1 MSAGNRNSYKN
12 PPYFGPDTVYDTW
25 KNELEI
31 WRRVTDLDAD
41 KQALAIT
48 LSLTGRAR
56 ERAVQI
62 PADYL
67 DSERGIDI
75 LIAKLDDIFKKETKD
90 ATYEAYLSFE
100 NFRKTDDMSIE
111 TYVIEFERLNT
122 RLVRYGIELPDAV
135 LAFKLLD
142 NACLSTQ
149 GRQMSLTA
157 AADLT
162 YSDMKSALKRIFGA
176 KIPDV
181 LTSSVKLEVNAT
193 ASSRRFTR
201 GKYQTSESRNDQT
214 LEDPVKGTNPL
225 NRFGK
230 RSRCAIC
237 QSTYHWAKDC
247 QHKKESVNIAMN
259 KDEDIDDWCNITLLV
274 DNKQKSQ
281 LQFVFDEEQLDIL
294 VVESSGAGVLD
305 TACTKTVCGCQW
317 YNDYLSRLHPNLVKL
332 IQTFPSD
339 RTFRFGDGVSVR
351 SLKMVKIPIVM
362 GRQRCMLEV
371 EVVDTNIPLLLSR
384 SSLKKADAILDLKN
398 DSATMFGHN
407 VRLDFTASGHYCVD
421 LLPCVND
428 EQFHDVLFNFDELTT
443 KEKQKT
449 LIKLHRQFGHAS
461 YDRLHKLLVASGIY
475 DKKLFGVLERMIA
488 DCEICLQRKKPP
500 NKPTVSLPLA
510 ANRTVAEHLST
521 LHKARTEFTRA
532 ECSDR
537 IRRAL
542 KSNVRT
548 FNDTVFNSGD
558 KVFYKRPDSDKWK
571 GPGIVIGIDSSVVFV
586 RHGGSC
592 VRVHKSRVI
601 KQHENDTVSNDQNI
615 DTEDDVTVDKKLD
628 NDLESENETSS
639 DNQDNDDHHAVHND
653 NHQSLKLKAGMLMS
667 FNEKG
672 SQVTKKVR
680 IMSRAGKATG
690 KHKDWYNTE
699 ILEPVELIGEKLPLI
714 CVTDKKSLY
723 DAIHSTKHVFEKRL
737 RLEISEL
744 IGEKLPLICV
754 TDKKSLYDAIHSTKH
769 VFEKRLRLEIS
780 GIKEMIDNYV
790 VKEIIWSETSK
801 QLADCLTKKGAS
813 SLLLLKTLEQGHLD
827 L

>member
-12 PPYFGPDTVYDTW
+12 PSYFGPDTVYDTW

-67 DSERGIDI
+67 DSERGVDI
-75 LIAKLDDIFKKETKD
+75 LIAKLDDVFKKETKD

-122 RLVRYGIELPDAV
+122 RLVRYGMELPDAV

-149 GRQMSLTA
+149 ERQMSLTA

-181 LTSSVKLEVNAT
+181 PTSSVKLEVNAT
-193 ASSRRFTR
+193 ASSRRFIR

-247 QHKKESVNIAMN
+247 QHKKESVNIATN
-259 KDEDIDDWCNITLLV
+259 KDEDTDDWCNITLLV

-281 LQFVFDEEQLDIL
+281 LQFVFDEEQLDIF

-317 YNDYLSRLHPNLVKL
+317 YNDYLSRFHPNLVKL

-384 SSLKKADAILDLKN
+384 SSLKKADASLDLKN

-449 LIKLHRQFGHAS
+449 LIKLHRQFVPTS
-461 YDRLHKLLVASGIY
+461 PNLPS
-475 DKKLFGVLERMIA
+475 VLQ
-488 DCEICLQRKKPP
+488 D
-500 NKPTVSLPLA
+500 SLPALDGSSTS
-510 ANRTVAEHLST
+510 RTVAEHLST

-628 NDLESENETSS
+628 NESENETSS

-653 NHQSLKLKAGMLMS
+653 NHQPLKLKAGMLMS

-699 ILEPVELIGEKLPLI
+699 ILEPVGDSGSRAFDLSEVENLKELDNLDDENVMKYKTTIN
-714 CVTDKKSLY
+714 D
-723 DAIHSTKHVFEKRL
+723 
-737 RLEISEL
+737 IS
-744 IGEKLPLICV
+744 
-754 TDKKSLYDAIHSTKH
+754 
-769 VFEKRLRLEIS
+769 
-780 GIKEMIDNYV
+780 
-790 VKEIIWSETSK
+790 
-801 QLADCLTKKGAS
+801 
-813 SLLLLKTLEQGHLD
+813 KTLRC
-827 L
+827 